1 MKENIERW
9 KSTGMLEFCDG
20 DKKKEMLTADYY
32 QEMANYLM
40 DIDNENLSDVM
51 TMAFPVIAKVVMNG
65 GFKDKF
71 NPSVIAHKIE
81 HECEKIDT
89 DLEEDLDTQ
98 AKLAA
103 EIAQFFSVGV
113 ANNVKIK

>member
-1 MKENIERW
+1 MSENLERW
-9 KSTGMLEFCDG
+9 KSTGMLEFCAG

-40 DIDNENLSDVM
+40 DLDNEKLSDVM
-51 TMAFPVIAKVVMNG
+51 TIAFPVIAKVVMNG

-71 NPSVIAHKIE
+71 NPSDIVNKIA

-89 DLEEDLDTQ
+89 DLEEDLDAQ

-113 ANNVKIK
+113 TNKVKIK